1 MNVEEL
7 KEGAEHAHNAVQK
20 RISLT
25 MAIVAI
31 LLATASL
38 LSHRAHTEE
47 VVLQTKANDQWG
59 FYQAKNIRSHMYA
72 ADAKLADLMANGKE
86 VVGDFNKDS
95 EKQKKDAEEIRKEA
109 EGLDK
114 ETKVIEHRA
123 NYYDTAEL
131 FLEVSIVL
139 CSIALLGETKALWQL
154 SMVTTLIG
162 VAVAVYGLVAI
173 H

>member
-1 MNVEEL
+1 MNIEEL
-7 KEGAEHAHNAVQK
+7 KEGAEHAHNSVQK

-31 LLATASL
+31 LLATATL

-47 VVLQTKANDQWG
+47 VVLQTKVNDQWG
-59 FYQAKNIRSHMYA
+59 FYQAKNIRSHMYE
-72 ADAKLADLMANGKE
+72 ADAKLARLAADGKE
-86 VVGDFNKDS
+86 LANDFSKDS

-109 EGLDK
+109 EDLDK
-114 ETKVIEHRA
+114 ETKVIERRA

-131 FLEVSIVL
+131 FLEISIVL
-139 CSIALLGETKALWQL
+139 CSIALLGETKALWHL
-154 SMVTTLIG
+154 SLVTTLVG
-162 VAVAVYGLVAI
+162 VAVAIYGLVAI